1 MEDNRDGRRDR
12 QHRVG
17 QREGDGSFGPEC
29 RLHLSVVPEQLM
41 ARGVTFPVVVIVP
54 TPL

>member
-1 MEDNRDGRRDR
+1 
-12 QHRVG
+12 
-17 QREGDGSFGPEC
+17 
-29 RLHLSVVPEQLM
+29 LHLSVVPEQLM